1 LRVGFGKQLLQFIA
15 FGHAA
20 AEHTVSLDHWVS
32 PISRD
37 RRCPFDLSRISF
49 GLCCN
54 PLTRWARH
62 AGDNRTSVLG

>member
-1 LRVGFGKQLLQFIA
+1 MDRDFALVGFAQQELKFIA
-15 FGHAA
+15 FGHAT

-49 GLCCN
+49 
-54 PLTRWARH
+54 
-62 AGDNRTSVLG
+62 V